1 MAVVVAEADSEE
13 AEAVV
18 VSEVASTGLEVVI
31 EMATEHLAEHHL
43 ALVSIEGTATVAI
56 AAETEVTV
64 GIAEAT
70 EALVGMILEAA
81 AHMTT
86 DRAAAATVMEAVDS
100 EIVKAVARAATWSPS
115 SPEMADGRVVGKV
128 GIATAITTDPL
139 EMTDL
144 LETIDLPET
153 TMPAESAATTA
164 AATRIPGSCAD
175 TKLRS
180 LSFWWVVDS
189 VTWSLI
195 QFPFPQLFA
204 HDFFN
209 HSHQKAIWQL
219 PTTFST
225 TA

>member
-1 MAVVVAEADSEE
+1 MAASGALMAAVVAEADSEE

-31 EMATEHLAEHHL
+31 EMATEHPAEHHL
-43 ALVSIEGTATVAI
+43 ALVSTEGMATAAETGEI
-56 AAETEVTV
+56 AETEVTV
-64 GIAEAT
+64 GIAEATVVAT

-86 DRAAAATVMEAVDS
+86 DRAAAATVMAAVDS

-115 SPEMADGRVVGKV
+115 SPEMADGRVAGKV

-175 TKLRS
+175 TKLRL

-189 VTWSLI
+189 VAWSLI
-195 QFPFPQLFA
+195 QFPFP
-204 HDFFN
+204 
-209 HSHQKAIWQL
+209 
-219 PTTFST
+219 PTLR
-225 TA
+225 A

>member
-1 MAVVVAEADSEE
+1 MVVSGALMAAVVAEADSEE

-31 EMATEHLAEHHL
+31 EMATEHPAEHHL
-43 ALVSIEGTATVAI
+43 ALVSSEGMATAAI
-56 AAETEVTV
+56 AAETGEIAETEVTV

-86 DRAAAATVMEAVDS
+86 DRAAAAAATVMAAVDS

-195 QFPFPQLFA
+195 QFPFP
-204 HDFFN
+204 
-209 HSHQKAIWQL
+209 
-219 PTTFST
+219 PTLR
-225 TA
+225 A

>member
-1 MAVVVAEADSEE
+1 M
-13 AEAVV
+13 
-18 VSEVASTGLEVVI
+18 
-31 EMATEHLAEHHL
+31 
-43 ALVSIEGTATVAI
+43 ATVAI
-56 AAETEVTV
+56 AAETAETEVTV

-86 DRAAAATVMEAVDS
+86 DRAAAATVMAAVDS

-115 SPEMADGRVVGKV
+115 SPEMADGKVVGKV

-153 TMPAESAATTA
+153 TMLAESAATTA

-209 HSHQKAIWQL
+209 HSHQKAFL
-219 PTTFST
+219 ATSNHL
-225 TA
+225 

>member
-1 MAVVVAEADSEE
+1 MAASGALMAVVVAAADSEE

-18 VSEVASTGLEVVI
+18 VSEVASTGLEVI

-43 ALVSIEGTATVAI
+43 ALVSIEGMATVAI
-56 AAETEVTV
+56 AAETAETEVTV

-115 SPEMADGRVVGKV
+115 SPEMADGMVVGKV

-153 TMPAESAATTA
+153 MMPVESAVTTA

-195 QFPFPQLFA
+195 QFPFP
-204 HDFFN
+204 
-209 HSHQKAIWQL
+209 
-219 PTTFST
+219 PTLR
-225 TA
+225 A